1 MLATHEPH
9 VIPVMRTVH
18 FFNLSSSSS
27 AELVRSWDKMFTDR
41 EAAFGVCVLE
51 SVTVRWALSLILD
64 DDKLW
69 PDTNISVENIPDQ
82 YTKQACY
89 CYCSMQSF
97 TECHTSSV
105 GESNDLHNDQWLRQ
119 ALFYKQHL
127 VSSSTYDHT
136 GIKPTYQVQYICSQL
151 VDREW
156 MRTSEW
162 FCKQKNWHQSP
173 FRMKGTTHQPRSTG
187 KITLIS
193 LQVCMCNT
201 IWYHTFTCW
210 WVASLLCCTEPK
222 SEKIRKRTKNN

>member
-27 AELVRSWDKMFTDR
+27 AELMRSWDKMFTDR

-69 PDTNISVENIPDQ
+69 SDTNISVENIPYQ

-119 ALFYKQHL
+119 TSGVFFYRL
-127 VSSSTYDHT
+127 EPCFTSNTWWVLPPYDHT

-162 FCKQKNWHQSP
+162 FCKQKNWHQLPSGWRGQLINQGP
-173 FRMKGTTHQPRSTG
+173 PG
-187 KITLIS
+187 K
-193 LQVCMCNT
+193 
-201 IWYHTFTCW
+201 
-210 WVASLLCCTEPK
+210 
-222 SEKIRKRTKNN
+222 